1 VGLGNR
7 LLHKFD
13 ARWWAVVGGIRCT
26 RGPIMETGRMG
37 PANTLEDELRSD
49 ICSLVRLPWV
59 VVDGALIT
67 MREAKQPC

>member
-13 ARWWAVVGGIRCT
+13 ARWWALARGIRGT
-26 RGPIMETGRMG
+26 RGLIMEAGRMG

-49 ICSLVRLPWV
+49 ICSLVRVALF